1 MVADPQPR
9 PNRLKRGTAEPA
21 PRQSVRTAQPATRAK
36 SQAGSLLV
44 ARPPTTLRAQ
54 TLTTLRRAI
63 IDGRFQPGERLVER
77 DLCTRLGVSRTLVR
91 EALRS
96 LETEGLV
103 LNTNQRGPAVV
114 TLTAAELTQIYE
126 AREALEGMACQ
137 ILSARATAADLDRLD
152 QALATLAQAVANDNR
167 AAALAAKTRFYDAL
181 MLGAGN
187 PVLHDMARQLRAR
200 AAILRATSMSKM
212 GRTQQSLQEMRAIT
226 DALHRRD
233 ASAARAACIEH
244 LHRARDA
251 AIATL
256 ATSA

>member
-1 MVADPQPR
+1 MR
-9 PNRLKRGTAEPA
+9 M
-21 PRQSVRTAQPATRAK
+21 AQATTKAR
-36 SQAGSLLV
+36 SPAGSLLV
-44 ARPPTTLRAQ
+44 ARSPTTLRAQ
-54 TLTTLRRAI
+54 TLSTLRRAI
-63 IDGRFQPGERLVER
+63 VDGRFQPGERLVER

-114 TLTAAELTQIYE
+114 TLSAAELGQVYE

-137 ILSARATAADLDRLD
+137 IFAARATAVDFDRLD
-152 QALATLAQAVANDNR
+152 QALAALTQAIANDNR
-167 AAALAAKTRFYDAL
+167 AGALAAKTRFYDAL

-212 GRTQQSLQEMRAIT
+212 GRTQQSLVEMQAIT
-226 DALHRRD
+226 GALHRRD
-233 ASAARAACIEH
+233 AAGAQSACIEH
-244 LHRARDA
+244 LRRARDA
-251 AIATL
+251 AVAMMQ
-256 ATSA
+256 AAP

>member
-1 MVADPQPR
+1 MLRQPMTAAQTRSNTR
-9 PNRLKRGTAEPA
+9 PASA
-21 PRQSVRTAQPATRAK
+21 
-36 SQAGSLLV
+36 SLRV

-63 IDGRFQPGERLVER
+63 VDGRLQPGERLVER

-103 LNTNQRGPAVV
+103 LNAAQRGPAVA
-114 TLTAAELTQIYE
+114 TLSAAEAAQVYE
-126 AREALEGMACQ
+126 AREAVEGMACR
-137 ILSARATAADLDRLD
+137 IFAARATPADFDRLNQALAALDQATAAD
-152 QALATLAQAVANDNR
+152 NR
-167 AAALAAKTRFYDAL
+167 AATLAAKTRFYDAL

-200 AAILRATSMSKM
+200 AAILRATSLSAS
-212 GRTQQSLQEMRAIT
+212 GRAPHSVAEMHAIA
-226 DALHRRD
+226 DALHHRD
-233 ASAARAACIEH
+233 PRAAHDACIAH
-244 LHRARDA
+244 LRNARDA

-256 ATSA
+256 TATAA